1 MPDKENIF
9 DNVTEYSSEEL
20 AQYIMDGLF
29 SIDELCDYNNTRG
42 LVTPKKR
49 KEIKDIIDSTP
60 APPPPPPPLDP
71 DDEAWAEAQ
80 RIRTLAIVENYLY
93 KFPMGKHR
101 AEAVQLKNDIIDDA
115 TWEEAKQKRSYEL
128 VKKYLADFPN
138 GRHVGEAL
146 QLKKELRPVPG
157 VGGGPGG
164 RGGIR
169 ILVNKIKEIPT
180 FKNREYEGQIVDDVD
195 AKILDVIEQFVK
207 IRGIVTAEELLAE
220 LHKDINLLDAW
231 VIRNL
236 YEKEIL
242 DYDDLP
248 RLGVDNDFIEKLFG
262 NNASAHFDKPDPID
276 MINMESTEVYFW
288 GIPSSGK
295 SCALGAILSAANSG
309 EVAKSM
315 HPDVNCQGYGYMTR
329 LSSLFRKNRISVL
342 PPGTPTCSTYEMAFS
357 LVDENSKVHPITC
370 IDLAGELVRCM
381 FKQNAGETLRNDEEN
396 ALDTITKLL
405 HDNRTKNRKI
415 HFFVLEYGAENREYE
430 GLPQSIYL
438 DAALN
443 YIRNYNV
450 FETDT
455 DAIYLLMT
463 KVDKTGLKGEE
474 LKRELGRYIREI
486 YGGFYGALKTICET
500 NEINNGVV
508 DIVPFSVGTV
518 CFQDFC
524 KFDPVAAN
532 NVVRKLLNRSFATAT
547 GFKAKFKFLKG

>member
-1 MPDKENIF
+1 M
-9 DNVTEYSSEEL
+9 
-20 AQYIMDGLF
+20 
-29 SIDELCDYNNTRG
+29 DELCDYNNTYG
-42 LVTPKKR
+42 LVSRDLRKK
-49 KEIKDIIDSTP
+49 IQDIIDSTP
-60 APPPPPPPLDP
+60 APPPPLDP
-71 DDEAWAEAQ
+71 DDEAWAETQ

-128 VKKYLADFPN
+128 VKKYLDVFPR
-138 GRHVGEAL
+138 GRHVGEAI

-157 VGGGPGG
+157 VGGGPGA

-357 LVDENSKVHPITC
+357 LVDENSKMHPITC

-430 GLPQSIYL
+430 GLPQSVYL

-463 KVDKTGLKGEE
+463 KVDKTGLRGEE
-474 LKRELGRYIREI
+474 LKRELGRYIREN

-508 DIVPFSVGTV
+508 DIVPFSVGIV

>member
-1 MPDKENIF
+1 M
-9 DNVTEYSSEEL
+9 
-20 AQYIMDGLF
+20 
-29 SIDELCDYNNTRG
+29 
-42 LVTPKKR
+42 
-49 KEIKDIIDSTP
+49 
-60 APPPPPPPLDP
+60 
-71 DDEAWAEAQ
+71 
-80 RIRTLAIVENYLY
+80 ENYLY

-101 AEAVQLKNDIIDDA
+101 ADAVQLKNDIIDDQ
-115 TWEEAKQKRSYEL
+115 TWSEAKQKRSYEL
-128 VKKYLADFPN
+128 VKKYLDVFPS

-164 RGGIR
+164 RGGIK
-169 ILVNKIKEIPT
+169 ILVKKIKEIPT
-180 FKNREYEGQIVDDVD
+180 FKNRVYEGKLVTDVD
-195 AKILDVIEQFVK
+195 ATILDFIVSFIQV
-207 IRGIVTAEELLAE
+207 RQIVTREELLNE
-220 LHKDINLLDAW
+220 LRRDKNLLDAE
-231 VIRNL
+231 VIKKL
-236 YEKEIL
+236 FDKDII
-242 DYDDLP
+242 DYDDIVN
-248 RLGVDNDFIEKLFG
+248 LGVDISFIDKLF
-262 NNASAHFDKPDPID
+262 AQTQQIRFMAPEAID
-276 MINMESTEVYFW
+276 RINMLSTEVYFW

-309 EVAKSM
+309 EIARSM

-329 LSSLFRKNRISVL
+329 LSSLFRRNQTSVL

-357 LVDENSKVHPITC
+357 LVDEDNKKHPITC

-381 FKQNAGETLRNDEEN
+381 YKQNAGENLKDDEMD
-396 ALDTITKLL
+396 ALNTITKLL

-430 GLPQSIYL
+430 GLPQSVYL

-463 KVDKTGLKGEE
+463 KVDKAGLKGEE
-474 LKRELGRYIREI
+474 LKRELERYISENYR
-486 YGGFYGALKTICET
+486 GFYGALKTICEDF
-500 NEINNGVV
+500 EINNGVV

-524 KFDPVAAN
+524 KFNPVAAN

-547 GFKAKFKFLKG
+547 GLKARFKFLKG

>member
-1 MPDKENIF
+1 MPDKEKIF
-9 DNVTEYSSEEL
+9 ANVTEYSPEEL
-20 AQYIMDGLF
+20 AQYIIDGSF
-29 SIDELCDYNNTRG
+29 SMEELCNYNNTYG
-42 LVTPKKR
+42 LVSRDLRKK
-49 KEIKDIIDSTP
+49 IQDIIDSTP
-60 APPPPPPPLDP
+60 APPPPLDP
-71 DDEAWAEAQ
+71 DDEAWAETQ

-342 PPGTPTCSTYEMAFS
+342 PSGTPTCSTYEMAFS

-474 LKRELGRYIREI
+474 LKRELGRYIREN

>member
-1 MPDKENIF
+1 
-9 DNVTEYSSEEL
+9 
-20 AQYIMDGLF
+20 
-29 SIDELCDYNNTRG
+29 
-42 LVTPKKR
+42 
-49 KEIKDIIDSTP
+49 
-60 APPPPPPPLDP
+60 
-71 DDEAWAEAQ
+71 
-80 RIRTLAIVENYLY
+80 
-93 KFPMGKHR
+93 
-101 AEAVQLKNDIIDDA
+101 
-115 TWEEAKQKRSYEL
+115 
-128 VKKYLADFPN
+128 
-138 GRHVGEAL
+138 
-146 QLKKELRPVPG
+146 
-157 VGGGPGG
+157 
-164 RGGIR
+164 
-169 ILVNKIKEIPT
+169 
-180 FKNREYEGQIVDDVD
+180 
-195 AKILDVIEQFVK
+195 
-207 IRGIVTAEELLAE
+207 
-220 LHKDINLLDAW
+220 
-231 VIRNL
+231 
-236 YEKEIL
+236 
-242 DYDDLP
+242 
-248 RLGVDNDFIEKLFG
+248 
-262 NNASAHFDKPDPID
+262 
-276 MINMESTEVYFW
+276 
-288 GIPSSGK
+288 
-295 SCALGAILSAANSG
+295 
-309 EVAKSM
+309 
-315 HPDVNCQGYGYMTR
+315 
-329 LSSLFRKNRISVL
+329 
-342 PPGTPTCSTYEMAFS
+342 
-357 LVDENSKVHPITC
+357 
-370 IDLAGELVRCM
+370 M

-474 LKRELGRYIREI
+474 LKRELGRYIREN

>member
-1 MPDKENIF
+1 MPDKEKIF
-9 DNVTEYSSEEL
+9 ANVTEYSPEEL
-20 AQYIMDGLF
+20 AQYIIDGSF
-29 SIDELCDYNNTRG
+29 SMEELCNYNNTYG
-42 LVTPKKR
+42 LVSRDLRKK
-49 KEIKDIIDSTP
+49 IQDIIDSTP
-60 APPPPPPPLDP
+60 APPPPLDP
-71 DDEAWAEAQ
+71 DDEAWAETQ

-128 VKKYLADFPN
+128 VKKYLDVFPR
-138 GRHVGEAL
+138 GRHVGEAI

-157 VGGGPGG
+157 VGGGPGA

-342 PPGTPTCSTYEMAFS
+342 PPGTPTCS
-357 LVDENSKVHPITC
+357 
-370 IDLAGELVRCM
+370 
-381 FKQNAGETLRNDEEN
+381 DEEN

-474 LKRELGRYIREI
+474 LKRELGRYIREN

>member
-1 MPDKENIF
+1 M
-9 DNVTEYSSEEL
+9 
-20 AQYIMDGLF
+20 
-29 SIDELCDYNNTRG
+29 
-42 LVTPKKR
+42 
-49 KEIKDIIDSTP
+49 
-60 APPPPPPPLDP
+60 
-71 DDEAWAEAQ
+71 
-80 RIRTLAIVENYLY
+80 
-93 KFPMGKHR
+93 
-101 AEAVQLKNDIIDDA
+101 
-115 TWEEAKQKRSYEL
+115 
-128 VKKYLADFPN
+128 
-138 GRHVGEAL
+138 GEAL

-157 VGGGPGG
+157 VGVGPGG

-169 ILVNKIKEIPT
+169 ILVEKIKEIPT
-180 FKNREYEGQIVDDVD
+180 FKNRVYDGKLVTD
-195 AKILDVIEQFVK
+195 ADATILDVIVSFIKEQNIVK
-207 IRGIVTAEELLAE
+207 TEELLNE
-220 LHKDINLLDAW
+220 LRKDINLLDAV
-231 VIRNL
+231 VIKKL
-236 YEKEIL
+236 YDKEIL
-242 DYDDLP
+242 DYNDILN
-248 RLGVDNDFIEKLFG
+248 LGVDESFIRKLF
-262 NNASAHFDKPDPID
+262 SLTQPIRFMAPEAID
-276 MINMESTEVYFW
+276 RINMESTEVYFW

-329 LSSLFRKNRISVL
+329 LSSLFRKKQTSVL

-357 LVDENSKVHPITC
+357 LVDENNKVHPITC

-381 FKQNAGETLRNDEEN
+381 FKQNAGDALKDDEED
-396 ALDTITKLL
+396 ALNTITKLL

-430 GLPQSIYL
+430 GLPQSVYL
-438 DAALN
+438 NAALN

-474 LKRELGRYIREI
+474 LKRELGRYIREN

-547 GFKAKFKFLKG
+547 GFKARFKFLKG

>member
-1 MPDKENIF
+1 M
-9 DNVTEYSSEEL
+9 
-20 AQYIMDGLF
+20 
-29 SIDELCDYNNTRG
+29 
-42 LVTPKKR
+42 
-49 KEIKDIIDSTP
+49 
-60 APPPPPPPLDP
+60 
-71 DDEAWAEAQ
+71 
-80 RIRTLAIVENYLY
+80 
-93 KFPMGKHR
+93 
-101 AEAVQLKNDIIDDA
+101 
-115 TWEEAKQKRSYEL
+115 
-128 VKKYLADFPN
+128 
-138 GRHVGEAL
+138 GEAI

-157 VGGGPGG
+157 VGGGPGA

-405 HDNRTKNRKI
+405 
-415 HFFVLEYGAENREYE
+415 
-430 GLPQSIYL
+430 
-438 DAALN
+438 N

-474 LKRELGRYIREI
+474 LKRELGRYIREN

>member
-1 MPDKENIF
+1 
-9 DNVTEYSSEEL
+9 
-20 AQYIMDGLF
+20 
-29 SIDELCDYNNTRG
+29 
-42 LVTPKKR
+42 
-49 KEIKDIIDSTP
+49 
-60 APPPPPPPLDP
+60 
-71 DDEAWAEAQ
+71 
-80 RIRTLAIVENYLY
+80 
-93 KFPMGKHR
+93 MGKHR

-357 LVDENSKVHPITC
+357 LVDDNSKVHPITC

-474 LKRELGRYIREI
+474 LKRELGRYIREN

>member
-1 MPDKENIF
+1 MPDKEKIF

-20 AQYIMDGLF
+20 AQYIMNGLF
-29 SIDELCDYNNTRG
+29 SIDELCDYNNTGG

-49 KEIKDIIDSTP
+49 KEIKEIIDSTP

-80 RIRTLAIVENYLY
+80 RIRTLAIVESYLY

-128 VKKYLADFPN
+128 VKKYLGDFPN
-138 GRHVGEAL
+138 GRHVDEAI
-146 QLKKELRPVPG
+146 QLKKELRPVRRFDPN
-157 VGGGPGG
+157 V

-195 AKILDVIEQFVK
+195 AKILDVIELFVK
-207 IRGIVTAEELLAE
+207 TRGSVTAEELLAE
-220 LHKDINLLDAW
+220 LRKDINLLDAW

-242 DYDDLP
+242 GDDDLP

-262 NNASAHFDKPDPID
+262 NNAPAKFDKPEPID

-315 HPDVNCQGYGYMTR
+315 LPDVNCQGYGYMTCLR
-329 LSSLFRKNRISVL
+329 SLFRKNRISVL

-381 FKQNAGETLRNDEEN
+381 FKQNAGKALKNDEED
-396 ALDTITKLL
+396 ALNTITKLL
-405 HDNRTKNRKI
+405 HDNRTANRKI

-430 GLPQSIYL
+430 GLPQSVYL

-474 LKRELGRYIREI
+474 LKRELGRYIREN

-547 GFKAKFKFLKG
+547 GYKARFKFLKG